1 MSPFRRNLLL
11 AGIGGLLASLLLA
24 ALSSWLVTSG
34 VLSPPLPYRLVTWL
48 LVIILGVFSLAEIP
62 VMIFAMRRLS
72 AERTGNLRLVA
83 GLNALYVFFA
93 AVYGAPVGLL
103 TGSVDWGLALST
115 LSMVRLVTSLL
126 FVRESRA

>member
-83 GLNALYVFFA
+83 GLNAVYVFFA